1 MNPFTKKT
9 VLAAGLACT
18 LGLGAGAFA
27 EATAPATPQPP
38 AATSAAPAVAP
49 NGPRAHLRLGWRG
62 RRLLAMQR
70 HWMRRLSRRLNLDPT
85 QRTQLRHIHAKA
97 MAEIWAARAD
107 DQLSRDQ
114 RIARIKAAVESGRTE
129 FRNLLNPDQR
139 ARLDRIEE
147 RRQDRLLGM

>member
-27 EATAPATPQPP
+27 EVTAPATPQPP
-38 AATSAAPAVAP
+38 AAASTAPAAAPD
-49 NGPRAHLRLGWRG
+49 GPRGHSNLGWRA
-62 RRLLAMQR
+62 RRLMAMHR
-70 HWMRRLSRRLNLDPT
+70 RWMRRLSRRLHLDPA

-97 MAEIWAARAD
+97 MAEIWSARAD

-114 RIARIKAAVESGRTE
+114 RKTRIKAAVETGRTE
-129 FRNLLNPDQR
+129 FRSLLNPDQR
-139 ARLDRIEE
+139 AQLDRIEE
-147 RRQDRLLGM
+147 RRERRLLGM